1 MGPNLGHLILELNP
15 VIAIIPATL
24 AAYFT
29 YLLSKRKSHR
39 EELFQEINYWKNTA
53 EEERKRRIKAD
64 TEAEEERKRR
74 IKAETETEE
83 VRQALRKERENK
95 KEK

>member
-53 EEERKRRIKAD
+53 EEERKRRIKA
-64 TEAEEERKRR
+64 
-74 IKAETETEE
+74 ETETEE